1 MSKIKLTGESS
12 GYVEISAGSN
22 AGNNTLELPTSGT
35 RLIASD
41 NDGNVTIGGTLTYA
55 DVTNVDSIGVI
66 TARSGIHVTGGSVG
80 IGTDTP
86 TNFGGSVKLALS
98 DSGNSVLSI
107 AAGTSSDSSILFA
120 DGTSGDSTYRGNI
133 KYAHSDDSMRIHTAA
148 EERLR
153 VFSDGTIGIGSIT
166 STTPVTPAT
175 DILDG
180 TVPGLSPVIK
190 IHRNNA
196 HVSAGTSIGLLI
208 SDRVNRGTNGFSPLV
223 LENAHDDPSDY
234 SGPMIKGRRYNHG
247 GFDGSGFEINVG
259 NGDGLFNIV
268 AGAHYNPADQKYSF
282 DGARGAAVIKFS
294 DGSAQGVVKL
304 FGSEGN
310 GDPGIGV
317 TMLQHYP
324 PPTFYA
330 HQTVS
335 QTLSSGTDTKV
346 TYTSETFDTHGAYDT
361 STSTFTAPMSGYYWM
376 HATLRI
382 QTAGSA
388 MRYDITFRK
397 NGSASVYSGGLNQ
410 QTNND
415 ASTMATVIMDLNKG
429 DTVEVYADQNGG
441 SSETTSNTSN
451 AGGTGIS
458 HFTGYL
464 VYPKDSNS

>member
-55 DVTNVDSIGVI
+55 DVTNVDSVGVI
-66 TARSGIHVTGGSVG
+66 TARSGLHVTGGSVG

-153 VFSDGTIGIGSIT
+153 VFSDGTIGIGTIT
-166 STTPVTPAT
+166 STIPVTPPT
-175 DILDG
+175 DLNDG
-180 TVPGLSPVIK
+180 NVPQLSPVLK
-190 IHRNNA
+190 IHRNNE

-208 SDRVNRGTNGFSPLV
+208 SDRVNRGTNAFNPLV
-223 LENAHDDPSDY
+223 LENAHNSGSDY
-234 SGPMIKGRRYNHG
+234 SGSMIRARRYNHG
-247 GFDGSGFEINVG
+247 GYDGTGFEINVG
-259 NGDGLFNIV
+259 NGDGLFNLV
-268 AGAHYNPADQKYSF
+268 GGAHYNPTDAKYSF
-282 DGARGAAVIKFS
+282 DGTRGAAMIQFTDS
-294 DGSAQGVVKL
+294 GEQGVVRL
-304 FGSEGN
+304 WGSEGS

-317 TMLQHYP
+317 TFLQHYP

-335 QTLSSGTDTKV
+335 QTLNNGATVKA
-346 TYTSETFDTHGAYDT
+346 TYTTEVFDTHSAYNT
-361 STSTFTAPMSGYYWM
+361 SNSTFTAPMSGYYWM

-382 QTAGSA
+382 AA
-388 MRYDITFRK
+388 MVSDGRYDMTFRI
-397 NGSASVYSGGLNQ
+397 NGSTSVYSGGLNQ
-410 QTNND
+410 QNTND

-429 DTVEVYADQNGG
+429 DTVEVYVDQNGG
-441 SSETTSNTSN
+441 GNEPTNNNSNS
-451 AGGTGIS
+451 GGTGMS

-464 VYPKDSNS
+464 VAPKFA

>member
-41 NDGNVTIGGTLTYA
+41 NDGNVTIGGTLTYD
-55 DVTNVDSIGVI
+55 DVTNIDSIGVV
-66 TARSGIHVTGGSVG
+66 TARSGLHVTGGSVG

-166 STTPVTPAT
+166 STTPVIPPT
-175 DILDG
+175 DDLDG
-180 TVPGLSPVIK
+180 TAPGLSPVIK
-190 IHRNNA
+190 IHRNDA

-208 SDRVNRGTNGFSPLV
+208 SDRVNRGTDAFTPLV

-247 GFDGSGFEINVG
+247 GYDGAGFEMNVG

-282 DGARGAAVIKFS
+282 DGGRGAAAIKLA
-294 DGSAQGVVKL
+294 DGTVHGVVKL
-304 FGSEGN
+304 FGSEGM

-335 QTLSSGTDTKV
+335 QTLNNGATVKV
-346 TYTSETFDTHGAYDT
+346 TYTSETFDTHAAYDN

-376 HATLRI
+376 HATLRMA
-382 QTAGSA
+382 TAGNA
-388 MRYDITFRK
+388 MRYDMTFRK
-397 NGSASVYSGGLNQ
+397 NGNADVYSGGLNQ
-410 QTNND
+410 QTDND
-415 ASTMATVIMDLNKG
+415 ASTMATVIMDLDKG
-429 DTVEVYADQNGG
+429 DTVEVYVDQNGG
-441 SSETTSNTSN
+441 SNETTSNISN
-451 AGGTGIS
+451 AGGTGMS

-464 VYPKDSNS
+464 VCPKF

>member
-66 TARSGIHVTGGSVG
+66 TARSGLNVTGGNVG
-80 IGTDTP
+80 IGTDNP
-86 TNFGGSVKLALS
+86 TKS
-98 DSGNSVLSI
+98 LSI
-107 AAGTSSDSSILFA
+107 LSSQSVMLLLTGT
-120 DGTSGDSTYRGNI
+120 TSTARIGFNVPTTTNNPTIGVVNGDDLQIRTGS
-133 KYAHSDDSMRIHTAA
+133 

-166 STTPVTPAT
+166 STTPVTPPT

-180 TVPGLSPVIK
+180 NVPGLSPVLK
-190 IHRNNA
+190 IHRNNE

-208 SDRVNRGTNGFSPLV
+208 SDRVNRGTNAFNPLV
-223 LENAHDDPSDY
+223 LENAHLGTSDY
-234 SGPMIKGRRYNHG
+234 SGSMIKARRYNHG
-247 GFDGSGFEINVG
+247 GYDGAGFEINVG
-259 NGDGLFNIV
+259 NGDGLFNLV
-268 AGAHYNPADQKYSF
+268 GGAHYNPADAKYSF
-282 DGARGAAVIKFS
+282 DGTRGAAMVQFT
-294 DGSAQGVVKL
+294 DTGTQGVVRL
-304 FGSEGN
+304 WGSEGT

-317 TMLQHYP
+317 TFLQHYP

-330 HQTVS
+330 HDTSV
-335 QTLSSGTDTKV
+335 TLNNNATTKV
-346 TYTSETFDTHGAYDT
+346 IYTTEVFDTHSAYNT
-361 STSTFTAPMSGYYWM
+361 SNGKFTAPMSGYYWM

-382 QTAGSA
+382 NVTTNNC
-388 MRYDITFRK
+388 RYDMNFRI

-410 QTNND
+410 QNSND
-415 ASTMATVIMDLNKG
+415 PSTMATVIMDLNKG
-429 DTVEVYADQNGG
+429 DEVEVYADQNGG
-441 SSETTSNTSN
+441 SNVAARNNSNVD
-451 AGGTGIS
+451 GGSGTS

-464 VYPKDSNS
+464 VAPKFA